1 MRRQNVKVDTQL
13 RVANRGG
20 AEAAS
25 VVWCSTQPPAR
36 LQVFLAE
43 ALGQEPLRG
52 PLELAP
58 ATPEGAPAGA
68 ACVVAALP
76 EGAALAAGGAADLMI
91 RETFSHAMRP
101 YPDEISQIARH
112 GVLYEG
118 ALHVTSPYPVAA
130 EETTVVYADPPP
142 AEEVED
148 KRASASPLIN
158 ASPTEGALAAP
169 GSVKWGPYSDL
180 GAWSRSEETLQV
192 RWIRDK
198 PLVYSDRVV
207 REVTA
212 YPWTGVSERLDF
224 RVSNG
229 GAKMRGSFSRFHHL
243 QGGFVKAINDFNV
256 VLPRE
261 AADVYYRDE
270 IGNIST
276 SSVSRDTAVPSQN
289 LLPQGFGG
297 LEGTVLNAVPRY
309 PLLGGWKATFELGY
323 TVPWGSQVQRLS
335 GGRHRLTTLYG
346 SPLFP
351 VTVGELELRI
361 VLPEGA
367 RNPRL
372 SLPHGLTGVEVS
384 EDTKVT
390 WFDVHGRPVV
400 VLRGKDLI
408 EDHRVPLTVEFEYSM
423 LWMLK
428 EPLMILA
435 ALAAI
440 YLAGRLAG
448 ADLSLVK
455 DESWRRRQAFKQTA
469 RVLRDFTVT
478 VAKRDKAFKALEAAL
493 QHLLDT
499 GDFAAAERART
510 REGGALSGLAEQ
522 LEGLAGRVV
531 LPEDLERRA
540 PGDQFTGI
548 SGLVTEEQRKEAL
561 FLSLFDRKVEFVR
574 AKTDP
579 QKIEAELGADER
591 SLRDLQRR
599 LCDYHEKFAIIRTEA
614 AKFAQ

>member
-1 MRRQNVKVDTQL
+1 VDLRRQNANVDTLL
-13 RVANRGG
+13 RVTNRGG

-25 VVWCSTQPPAR
+25 VVWCSTQPPAQ

-43 ALGQEPLRG
+43 GDGGKGDQRKLKG

-68 ACVVAALP
+68 ACVAAALP
-76 EGAALAAGGAADLMI
+76 EGEALAVGGTVAI
-91 RETFSHAMRP
+91 EIQETFSHVMHP
-101 YPDEISQIARH
+101 YPKEISQVARN
-112 GVLYEG
+112 GVLYEA
-118 ALHVTSPYPVAA
+118 ALHVASPYPVAT
-130 EETTVVYADPPP
+130 EETTVVFADPPP
-142 AEEVED
+142 AEESED
-148 KRASASPLIN
+148 KKKAYSSPLLTASPR
-158 ASPTEGALAAP
+158 AGAVAGQ
-169 GSVKWGPYSDL
+169 GSVKWGPFSDL
-180 GAWSRSEETLQV
+180 GAWAPGRSEETLQV

-207 REVTA
+207 REVTV
-212 YPWTGVSERLDF
+212 YPWSGVSERLDF

-229 GAKMRGSFSRFHHL
+229 GAKMTGSFSRFHHL

-261 AADVYYRDE
+261 AADLYYRDE

-276 SSVSRDTAVPSQN
+276 SKVTRNAAVPSQN
-289 LLPQGFGG
+289 VLPQGFGA

-323 TVPWGSQVQRLS
+323 TVPWKSQVQRLS
-335 GGRHRLTTLYG
+335 NGRHRLTTLYG

-351 VTVGELELRI
+351 ATVGELELRI

-367 RNPRL
+367 RNPQVR
-372 SLPHGLTGVEVS
+372 LPHGLTGVEVS

-408 EDHRVPLTVEFEYSM
+408 EEHRIPLTVDFEYSM

-428 EPLMILA
+428 EPLMFLA

-440 YLAGRLAG
+440 FLAGRLAS
-448 ADLSLVK
+448 ADLALVK
-455 DESWRRRQAFKQTA
+455 DESWRQRQAAKKA
-469 RVLRDFTVT
+469 SRVLRDFAVT

-493 QHLLDT
+493 RNLLDA
-499 GDFAAAERART
+499 GDFATAERARK
-510 REGGALSGLAEQ
+510 RESVALSGLAEQ
-522 LEGLAGRVV
+522 LESIAGRVGLEASAGGVDAV
-531 LPEDLERRA
+531 LALE
-540 PGDQFTGI
+540 QQK
-548 SGLVTEEQRKEAL
+548 EEL
-561 FLSLFDRKVEFVR
+561 YLSLFDRKVEFVR

-579 QKIEAELGADER
+579 QKIEKELGADMHR
-591 SLRDLQRR
+591 LRDLQRQS
-599 LCDYHEKFAIIRTEA
+599 A
-614 AKFAQ
+614 AGLVKLAQ

>member
-1 MRRQNVKVDTQL
+1 
-13 RVANRGG
+13 
-20 AEAAS
+20 
-25 VVWCSTQPPAR
+25 
-36 LQVFLAE
+36 
-43 ALGQEPLRG
+43 
-52 PLELAP
+52 
-58 ATPEGAPAGA
+58 
-68 ACVVAALP
+68 
-76 EGAALAAGGAADLMI
+76 MI

-180 GAWSRSEETLQV
+180 GAWSRSEETLLV

-207 REVTA
+207 REVTV

-428 EPLMILA
+428 GLESFVPLGHRHGEVSEHPRGLLERLPPPPRLVLHQGEVRAGQPPGQVDGRQGGQDHQGLLEHPEHAVLELNREGDAVVLNEVLPAQHHHGPAVHVEPSHL
-435 ALAAI
+435 
-440 YLAGRLAG
+440 
-448 ADLSLVK
+448 
-455 DESWRRRQAFKQTA
+455 
-469 RVLRDFTVT
+469 RVLR
-478 VAKRDKAFKALEAAL
+478 
-493 QHLLDT
+493 HLH
-499 GDFAAAERART
+499 ARNP
-510 REGGALSGLAEQ
+510 R
-522 LEGLAGRVV
+522 
-531 LPEDLERRA
+531 
-540 PGDQFTGI
+540 
-548 SGLVTEEQRKEAL
+548 
-561 FLSLFDRKVEFVR
+561 LSL
-574 AKTDP
+574 P
-579 QKIEAELGADER
+579 HGL
-591 SLRDLQRR
+591 
-599 LCDYHEKFAIIRTEA
+599 
-614 AKFAQ
+614 